1 MAPNGPDPIT
11 KSGPRQNRN
20 YSAGATAPSLYSFQS
35 LAGRSSRQNVARTGP
50 GRLLAAAAGAGTLN
64 QALDGRFGQ
73 ILTASKESGSA
84 RSRVFPQSARQTY
97 WNVWGNA
104 LAGTFAEG
112 HCRRRS
118 ALASRCDCLAAACW
132 HLFPD
137 LESRNPHCDPI
148 VIERGVGSRPNVPNL
163 RRFCDLRS
171 RATETV
177 PVARISP
184 ELRPRRRRRARDDR
198 RIEPCSAH

>member
-11 KSGPRQNRN
+11 ECGPRLNRN

-97 WNVWGNA
+97 WNVWEQTWQAPLPKATAVGGPPLLVAAIA
-104 LAGTFAEG
+104 LPRPAGACFPTWSRGTRLVIRSLSSVELA
-112 HCRRRS
+112 RRRMFQTCAVS
-118 ALASRCDCLAAACW
+118 AIFA
-132 HLFPD
+132 
-137 LESRNPHCDPI
+137 
-148 VIERGVGSRPNVPNL
+148 
-163 RRFCDLRS
+163 

-177 PVARISP
+177 PVAHISP

-198 RIEPCSAH
+198 RIGQCSAH

>member
-1 MAPNGPDPIT
+1 MAQGSLVNGAVSKDAVPTGDRWFESAFLQGRVRCEPDTMAPNGPDPIT
-11 KSGPRQNRN
+11 KSGPRLNRN

-104 LAGTFAEG
+104 HGRQL
-112 HCRRRS
+112 CRRPLPS
-118 ALASRCDCLAAACW
+118 
-132 HLFPD
+132 
-137 LESRNPHCDPI
+137 E
-148 VIERGVGSRPNVPNL
+148 VRP
-163 RRFCDLRS
+163 C
-171 RATETV
+171 
-177 PVARISP
+177 
-184 ELRPRRRRRARDDR
+184 
-198 RIEPCSAH
+198 